1 VTIESSVHS
10 STSEDVPLSTSQ
22 QSRHLGATGGNSSLQ
37 GSLEDRGAAPGM
49 VTRGPQVT
57 GPAALQGPVPE
68 HEETQQQI
76 AAVTNVAE
84 QV

>member
-1 VTIESSVHS
+1 
-10 STSEDVPLSTSQ
+10 
-22 QSRHLGATGGNSSLQ
+22 
-37 GSLEDRGAAPGM
+37 M